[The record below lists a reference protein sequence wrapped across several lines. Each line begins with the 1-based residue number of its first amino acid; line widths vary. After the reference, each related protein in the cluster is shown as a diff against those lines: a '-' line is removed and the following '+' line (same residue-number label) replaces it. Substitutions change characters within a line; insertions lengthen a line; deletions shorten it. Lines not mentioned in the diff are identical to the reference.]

1 MVELLY
7 QVFDED
13 NDLVKSEMNGD
24 IHRDESVIAELTRKG
39 LQIRH

>member
-1 MVELLY
+1 MELLY

-13 NDLVKSEMNGD
+13 NDLVKSEMNDD
-24 IHRDESVIAELTRKG
+24 IHRDESVIAEFTRKG